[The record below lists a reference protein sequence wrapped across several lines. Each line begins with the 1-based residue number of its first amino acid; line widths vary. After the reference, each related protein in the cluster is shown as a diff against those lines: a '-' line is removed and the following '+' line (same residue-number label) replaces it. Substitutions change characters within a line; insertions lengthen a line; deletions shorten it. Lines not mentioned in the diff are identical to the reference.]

1 MCGGEQGALQL
12 AFVTF
17 TGFVSFFKLLVILIS
32 I

>member
-12 AFVTF
+12 ASVTF
-17 TGFVSFFKLLVILIS
+17 TGLSFFELLVILIS